1 MIKLLTSISRKIW
14 QKKIYQYIFFAL
26 SSLITIF
33 LMGYYFGTFDQASHI
48 PYLKKYADPSLFPN
62 DKFFDIRYFHYS
74 FFWFF
79 FIPFYHMGVLE
90 ITMFITHF
98 LTIFLTFWAIWNLSK
113 TLFKNP
119 VASVL
124 AVFAFIFPHI
134 GFAGFPIFEFSLLNR
149 TFVLPFLLMA
159 INLYLNKKPVYAFLL
174 LGLMYNIHV
183 VSVNFI
189 ITMFLFDSLLR
200 IKEIGVKNLIKQFFV
215 FLFFASPVLIWKF
228 TNSHVDLGLD
238 RGWFSIINNG
248 LLAHLFTLLTTNLLI
263 NFIILNGITTVFIFF
278 LTLPIKRANND
289 LAVKNFVLA
298 ALIILAVQTVAGTW
312 FPLTI
317 IIQLQIVRAGV
328 FINFFAYLY
337 FSGYI
342 AQLITSKKITTN
354 KISLLVFA
362 LFFSISPLIS
372 LAVLLLYKK
381 INHENLIRTAEFLI
395 IFIFFIT
402 IIILKT
408 MNIWKPG
415 INIFPI
421 KDDNYDVQMWAKNNT
436 AKDTVFITSP
446 ALWWFYNLE
455 WRVVSERST
464 VSTLSELLEGAFL
477 PSYINYWRPRF
488 EDVAPGA
495 LKQFS
500 GDAIKNIT
508 ITKKAYRSLTEKD
521 VIRISKKYGAKY
533 FVSEKLHKYQFP
545 IVYQNNRYLIYI
557 IY

>member
-1 MIKLLTSISRKIW
+1 MIEPLISISRKIW
-14 QKKIYQYIFFAL
+14 EKKNYQYVFFAVA
-26 SSLITIF
+26 SLITI
-33 LMGYYFGTFDQASHI
+33 LLLGYYFGTFDQASHI
-48 PYLKKYADPSLFPN
+48 PYLKKYANPSLFPN

-79 FIPFYHMGVLE
+79 FIPFYRIGMLE

-98 LTIFLTFWAIWNLSK
+98 LITFFTFWAIWNLAK
-113 TLFKNP
+113 TLFNNP
-119 VASVL
+119 VASFL
-124 AVFAFIFPHI
+124 AVVTFIFPHI

-159 INLYLNKKPVYAFLL
+159 INLYLNKKPIYAFLI

-183 VSVNFI
+183 VSVNFVVA
-189 ITMFLFDSLLR
+189 MFIFDSLLR
-200 IKEIGVKNLIKQFFV
+200 IKEIGIINIIKRLITFFI
-215 FLFFASPVLIWKF
+215 LASPVLIWKF
-228 TNSHVDLGLD
+228 SNSHVDVGMD
-238 RGWFSIINNG
+238 RSWFYVINNG
-248 LLAHLFTLLTTNLLI
+248 LFAHLFTLLTTNFLI
-263 NFIILNGITTVFIFF
+263 NFINLNGIATVFIFF
-278 LTLPIKRANND
+278 LTLPIKRTGND
-289 LAVKNFVLA
+289 LTIRNFVWA
-298 ALIILAVQTVAGTW
+298 VLIILAVQTVAGTW
-312 FPLTI
+312 LPLTI
-317 IIQLQIVRAGV
+317 IIQSQIIRAGV

-342 AQLITSKKITTN
+342 AKLITDENIAGDKIR
-354 KISLLVFA
+354 LLLFS

-372 LAVLLLYKK
+372 LVVLFIYKK
-381 INHENLIRTAEFLI
+381 IGHKNLIKIFELLI
-395 IFIFFIT
+395 IIIFFAT
-402 IIILKT
+402 IVILKT

-436 AKDTVFITSP
+436 AKDTIFITPP
-446 ALWWFYNLE
+446 ALWWFYSLE
-455 WRVVSERST
+455 WRVISERST

-477 PSYINYWRPRF
+477 PSYISYWRPRF
-488 EDVAPGA
+488 EDVSPGA

-500 GDAIKNIT
+500 GDAIKNIA
-508 ITKKAYRSLTEKD
+508 ITKNAYRSLTEKD

-533 FVSEKLHKYQFP
+533 FVSEKLHEYQFP